1 MIVLDANVVSEPMR
15 PEPALQQVVRW
26 LDLQSIETLY
36 LTTITLAEI
45 RFGIASL
52 PVGRRRSTLE
62 RRFEEETVTLFSGRI
77 LPFDEPASMRFAQL
91 QAESR
96 SCGRALGTMVRQ
108 DFFGLGGGGLLRG
121 GGRGSCL
128 RGLLACLAG
137 GFCLATR
144 NVKDFAFAGLQLI
157 DPWEQS

>member
-96 SCGRALGTMVRQ
+96 SCGRALGTMDR
-108 DFFGLGGGGLLRG
+108 LI
-121 GGRGSCL
+121 
-128 RGLLACLAG
+128 AAICLAG